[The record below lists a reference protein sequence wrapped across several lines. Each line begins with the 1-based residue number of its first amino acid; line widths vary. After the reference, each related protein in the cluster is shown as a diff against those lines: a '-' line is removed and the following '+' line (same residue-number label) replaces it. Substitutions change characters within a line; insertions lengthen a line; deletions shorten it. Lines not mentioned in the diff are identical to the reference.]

1 MCMLCYQQ
9 KFSRSPYAVIR
20 PVIDNSKVD
29 LRFVASLLLS
39 FYIIN
44 VHLLYIYRQNW
55 SVDKDNAYISLR
67 WYDFSVISRSPT
79 QDQESDSHTCKMQ
92 GIASAVEYLKYLNK

>member
-1 MCMLCYQQ
+1 VHALLST
-9 KFSRSPYAVIR
+9 KVFSFSVCCHMR
-20 PVIDNSKVD
+20 PIIENSKVN
-29 LRFVASLLLS
+29 LLFVASLLLS

-44 VHLLYIYRQNW
+44 VHLSYIYRQNW

>member
-9 KFSRSPYAVIR
+9 KFSRSFYAVIK
-20 PVIDNSKVD
+20 PVIENSKVD

-44 VHLLYIYRQNW
+44 VHLSYRHNW
-55 SVDKDNAYISLR
+55 SVDKGNAYISLR

-79 QDQESDSHTCKMQ
+79 QDQEINSHTCKMQ
-92 GIASAVEYLKYLNK
+92 GIA